1 MSSLAKISSH
11 CCRNGDDVAPSRA
24 LVFASSEE
32 AAEQAAAPLRNVLWN
47 QHRIAVLL
55 PHGEEPI
62 KVHLQGSGWI

>member
-1 MSSLAKISSH
+1 MRQL
-11 CCRNGDDVAPSRA
+11 RREGDDVAPSRA

-62 KVHLQGSGWI
+62 KVS